1 MAASSG
7 VILEGSAGR
16 LSRCAEFVLVFLTV
30 PLLLY
35 TRAIPAWPITILL
48 AGALGAYV
56 LLRRDP
62 GFDSG
67 RLFRWNGARRVA
79 AAIVFRDFLLLAV
92 LGFAVWQYAP
102 GAVFA
107 FVRRAPVV
115 WAAVMVLYPL
125 LSVYPQELLFRAYF
139 FHRFQGL
146 FGSGAGM
153 IAASAIAFS
162 FVHIIFGNWIAIA
175 LTLAGGVL
183 FGTTYRRSGSLLL
196 ASLEHAIFGNFL
208 FTIGLGEY
216 FYRIHPF

>member
-7 VILEGSAGR
+7 VTLEWSAGR
-16 LSRCAEFVLVFLTV
+16 LSRWAEFVLVFLAV

-35 TRAIPAWPITILL
+35 TRVIPVWPIPMLL

-62 GFDSG
+62 GFDPG
-67 RLFRWNGARRVA
+67 RLFRWNRAGRVA
-79 AAIVFRDFLLLAV
+79 SAILFRDFFFLVA
-92 LGFAVWQYAP
+92 LGFAAWQYAP
-102 GAVFA
+102 GSVFA
-107 FVRRAPVV
+107 FVRRAPVL

-139 FHRFQGL
+139 FHRFQPL

-153 IAASAIAFS
+153 IAASAITFS

-216 FYRIHPF
+216 FYRMHPF